1 MDKWKHSIS
10 LDTLVVR
17 DGCGEG
23 LADWSLLCWRSWHD
37 LADMYFQDYGSYHHC
52 SRSKSSLEMFRTEER
67 ACDSRGIIDQFEI
80 SLPEHFEVKVEYTCS
95 PSLVI
100 KKNRYFCRDI
110 LALLLVS
117 TLTFVTSIL
126 GSDVLTGIS
135 LNTWAVSGKHL
146 GHVIPSSSP
155 HSTQHMII
163 SVNV

>member
-23 LADWSLLCWRSWHD
+23 LADWSLLCWRSW
-37 LADMYFQDYGSYHHC
+37 ADMYYGSYHC
-52 SRSKSSLEMFRTEER
+52 SRSKSSHLEMFQIEER

-80 SLPEHFEVKVEYTCS
+80 SSLPEHFEVKVEYTCLP

-100 KKNRYFCRDI
+100 KKNHYFCRDI
-110 LALLLVS
+110 LALLLLS

-135 LNTWAVSGKHL
+135 LNTWAVSGSFGL
-146 GHVIPSSSP
+146 I
-155 HSTQHMII
+155 M
-163 SVNV
+163 